1 MGAATKGS
9 RGDVDRHSPRRRVEG
24 GAEEAAKEA
33 TLTVRAARTTKI
45 LMAGMLLGL
54 DGGGGGVAC
63 GCGVGRMGK

>member
-45 LMAGMLLGL
+45 LMAGMLLG
-54 DGGGGGVAC
+54 
-63 GCGVGRMGK
+63 